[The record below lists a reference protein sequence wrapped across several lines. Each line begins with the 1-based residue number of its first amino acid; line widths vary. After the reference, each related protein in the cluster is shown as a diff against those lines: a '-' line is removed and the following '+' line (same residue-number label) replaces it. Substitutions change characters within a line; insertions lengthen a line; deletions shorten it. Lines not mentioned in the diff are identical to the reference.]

1 MLNDSLLAPLI
12 QVMDVL
18 MVVLAGFYA
27 LFSFVILRQVQL
39 MNHSFKTTWGL
50 IFVFIA
56 SLHFFAALAL
66 VAASALLVF
75 F

>member
-1 MLNDSLLAPLI
+1 MLSNSLMQPFL
-12 QVMDVL
+12 QVMDIL
-18 MVVLAGFYA
+18 MVVLTAFYA
-27 LFSFVILRQVQL
+27 LFAFVILRQIQL

-66 VAASALLVF
+66 VAASAILVF